1 MPRLF
6 DADALDKA
14 FTELRFN
21 ADGGLAHWGDR
32 KDWCLH
38 GSEIEKL
45 IADAPTVDAEPV
57 VRCKDCKYYYADPW
71 GWGNCVFEGGVSRRT
86 KETDFCSWGERRKD
100 AKTETDRNGFD
111 KQDDLFPQG
120 R

>member
-1 MPRLF
+1 MRLI
-6 DADALDKA
+6 DAVALDNA

-21 ADGGLAHWGDR
+21 ADGSLVHWGDR

-57 VRCKDCKYYYADPW
+57 RHGHWEDSSNGWMCSECFREMHKDYPLCP
-71 GWGNCVFEGGVSRRT
+71 NCG
-86 KETDFCSWGERRKD
+86 
-100 AKTETDRNGFD
+100 AKMD
-111 KQDDLFPQG
+111 G